1 MSETEKPEKLTE
13 TEKPEKLTEEVK
25 NRFVNFAQKLVSDV
39 SITNQDFF
47 TSGTHSMS
55 SRAKKITPKSK
66 EEAEEIISS
75 GDPDQLKEL
84 SQTFFYSSGFY
95 RRLLTHYA
103 TILYYTPLL
112 IPHMVGNKK
121 KITEKKYEEKYFQSL
136 EFINSLNFE
145 QLCRHFALS
154 VLVDGAYYGMIKEV
168 DGKCCVQDLP
178 YDYCRSRMKSFSGV
192 DIVEFDVTWFDK
204 IRDEKIKK
212 ETISTFPKEIRTGY
226 VKYLKGKLK
235 SSWIRIPTEM
245 GIHFCLYEERPY
257 FSPVIP
263 SIINFND
270 YVEIEKAKDLQQLH
284 TLVVQEIAHT
294 SNGDLVFEP
303 EEAIELHKG
312 LTEITKKNDFL
323 DGITSYG
330 EIKVHP
336 LLDDDS
342 TVKNNLEKISSILY
356 AESGSSQQLFA
367 ADGNVSLER
376 SIQNDIAL
384 MMFLANNFSIWLK
397 NVINS
402 KFADNH
408 ITFGV
413 EILPVGQYN
422 VKDYQSQALNAAQYG
437 YSFMIPSLAM
447 GLEQNQLLDLKTVET
462 KLLKME
468 EVLKPLQSSHTAS
481 GKDGQSSSSKLT
493 EAEQEKKEKEGNEKP
508 EEERSEK
515 TIKNRES
522 SVGGES

>member
-1 MSETEKPEKLTE
+1 MSENIEKSNGLTDE
-13 TEKPEKLTEEVK
+13 IK
-25 NRFVNFAQKLVSDV
+25 NRFVGFAAKLVEDV
-39 SITNQDFF
+39 SVTNQDFF
-47 TSGTHSMS
+47 INGSQSMGA
-55 SRAKKITPKSK
+55 RAKQVVPKSK
-66 EEAEEIISS
+66 EEAEEIIHS
-75 GDPDQLKEL
+75 GDPDQLRSL
-84 SQTFFYSSGFY
+84 SQSYFYSSGFY

-121 KITEKKYEEKYFQSL
+121 KITDKKYEEKYFQAL

-154 VLVDGAYYGMIKEV
+154 VLVDGAYYGMLKEV
-168 DGKCCVQDLP
+168 GGQYCIQDLP
-178 YDYCRSRMKSFSGV
+178 YEYCRSRMKSFSGV
-192 DIVEFDVTWFDK
+192 DIVEFDVTWFDN
-204 IRDEKIKK
+204 IRDEKLKK
-212 ETISTFPKEIRTGY
+212 ETLSTFPKEIRTGY
-226 VKYLKGKLK
+226 LKFLKGKLP
-235 SSWIRIPTEM
+235 SSWIRIPAEM
-245 GIHFCLYEERPY
+245 GIHFNLYEERPF
-257 FSPVIP
+257 FSTVIP
-263 SIINFND
+263 SIINFNE
-270 YVEIEKAKDLQQLH
+270 YVDMEKEKDLQQLH
-284 TLVVQEIAHT
+284 TLVVQEIGHT
-294 SNGDLVFEP
+294 SNGDLIFEP
-303 EEAIELHKG
+303 EEAVELHKG
-312 LTEITKKNDFL
+312 LTSITKKNKHL

-330 EIKVHP
+330 KIETHR
-336 LLDDDS
+336 LLDDDAA
-342 TVKNNLEKISSILY
+342 VKNNLEKISSILY

-397 NVINS
+397 NLLNS
-402 KFADNH
+402 IFGDQH

-447 GLEQNQLLDLKTVET
+447 GLEQNQLLDLKNVET
-462 KLLKME
+462 KLLKMD

-481 GKDGQSSSSKLT
+481 GKEGSSGKLT
-493 EAEQEKKEKEGNEKP
+493 EEEQKTKEKEGNQKP

>member
-1 MSETEKPEKLTE
+1 MDENKNNSNVKTSLK
-13 TEKPEKLTEEVK
+13 EELAVFAKALVK
-25 NRFVNFAQKLVSDV
+25 DV

-47 TSGTHSMS
+47 SSGNLSMG
-55 SRAKKITPKSK
+55 SRAKSIVPKTK
-66 EEAEEIISS
+66 EEAEEVIRS
-75 GDPDQLKEL
+75 GDPEQLKEL
-84 SQTFFYSSGFY
+84 SQSFFYSSGFY

-121 KITEKKYEEKYFQSL
+121 KITEKKFQEKYFEAL
-136 EFINSLNFE
+136 ELINSLNFE

-168 DGKCCVQDLP
+168 DGQYCVQDLP
-178 YDYCRSRMKSFSGV
+178 YEYCRSRMKSFTGV

-204 IRDEKIKK
+204 IRDDEVKK
-212 ETISTFPKEIRTGY
+212 ETLNTFPKEVRKAYID
-226 VKYLKGKLK
+226 YLKGKSK
-235 SSWIRIPTEM
+235 SSWVRLPVET

-257 FSPVIP
+257 FSTVIP
-263 SIINFND
+263 SVINFGD
-270 YVEIEKAKDLQQLH
+270 YVNLEKAKDAQQLK
-284 TLVVQEIAHT
+284 TLVVQEIGHT
-294 SNGDLVFEP
+294 SDGELIFEP
-303 EEAIELHKG
+303 EEAVELHKG
-312 LTEITKKNDFL
+312 LTNITKDNPYL

-330 EIKVHP
+330 KVATHR

-342 TVKNNLEKISSILY
+342 AVKNNLEKINTVLY
-356 AESGSSQQLFA
+356 AESGTSQQLFMA
-367 ADGNVSLER
+367 SGNTSVER

-384 MMFLANNFSIWLK
+384 MMYLANSFSIWLK
-397 NVINS
+397 NLINFIFS
-402 KFADNH
+402 DKH

-422 VKDYQSQALNAAQYG
+422 VKDYQAQALNAAQYG

-447 GLEQNQLLDLKTVET
+447 GLEQNQLLDLKKVE
-462 KLLKME
+462 M
-468 EVLKPLQSSHTAS
+468 EVLKMHDVLLPLRSSYTETNEDKGGS
-481 GKDGQSSSSKLT
+481 EEEKNGSKKT
-493 EAEQEKKEKEGNEKP
+493 ELEQEQAEKEGSLKP

-515 TIKNRES
+515 TLQNRES

>member
-1 MSETEKPEKLTE
+1 MDENKTNAKIETSLKE
-13 TEKPEKLTEEVK
+13 
-25 NRFVNFAQKLVSDV
+25 RFAAFAQAMVKDV

-47 TSGTHSMS
+47 SSGSLTMG
-55 SRAKKITPKSK
+55 SRAKSITPKTK
-66 EEAEEIISS
+66 EEAEEIIHS
-75 GDPDQLKEL
+75 GDPEQLKDL
-84 SQTFFYSSGFY
+84 SQSFFYSSGFY

-121 KITEKKYEEKYFQSL
+121 KITEKKYQEKYFEAL
-136 EFINSLNFE
+136 ELINSLNFE

-154 VLVDGAYYGMIKEV
+154 VLVDGAYYGMVKEV
-168 DGKCCVQDLP
+168 EGQYCIQDLP
-178 YDYCRSRMKSFSGV
+178 YEYCRSRMKSFTGV
-192 DIVEFDVTWFDK
+192 DIVEFDVTWFDR
-204 IRDEKIKK
+204 IRDEAIRK
-212 ETISTFPKEIRTGY
+212 ETLQTFPKEVRKAY
-226 VKYLKGKLK
+226 VSYISGK
-235 SSWIRIPTEM
+235 SSTSWVRLPVET

-257 FSPVIP
+257 FSTVIP
-263 SIINFND
+263 SVINFGD
-270 YVEIEKAKDLQQLH
+270 YVNLEKAKDAQQLK
-284 TLVVQEIAHT
+284 TLVVQEIDHT
-294 SNGDLVFEP
+294 SDGELIFEP
-303 EEAIELHKG
+303 EEAVELHKG
-312 LTEITKKNDFL
+312 LTNITKDNPYL

-330 EIKVHP
+330 KITTHR
-336 LLDDDS
+336 LLEDDS
-342 TVKNNLEKISSILY
+342 AVKNNLEKINTILY
-356 AESGSSQQLFA
+356 AESGTSQQLFA

-384 MMFLANNFSIWLK
+384 MMYLANNFSIWLK
-397 NVINS
+397 NLINS
-402 KFADNH
+402 IYSDKH

-422 VKDYQSQALNAAQYG
+422 VKDYQSQTLNAAQYG

-462 KLLKME
+462 QLLKMD

-481 GKDGQSSSSKLT
+481 GKEGKGSSSESSSKLT
-493 EAEQEKKEKEGNEKP
+493 EAEQEQKEKEGNQKP

-515 TIKNRES
+515 TIQNRNS

>member
-1 MSETEKPEKLTE
+1 MSENIENTSVTQ
-13 TEKPEKLTEEVK
+13 EVK
-25 NRFVNFAQKLVSDV
+25 NRFVNFAKNLKEGVSV
-39 SITNQDFF
+39 TNQDYF
-47 TSGTHSMS
+47 TGNKYSS
-55 SRAKKITPKSK
+55 SRASKIPVRTK
-66 EEAEEIISS
+66 EDAENIIDS
-75 GDPDQLKEL
+75 GDPEELRAL
-84 SQTFFYSSGFY
+84 SQSFFYSSGFY

-121 KITEKKYEEKYFQSL
+121 KITEKTYEEKYFQAL

-154 VLVDGAYYGMIKEV
+154 VLVDGAYYGMLKEV
-168 DGKCCVQDLP
+168 NGEYCIQDLP
-178 YDYCRSRMKSFSGV
+178 YESCRTRMKSFSGV

-204 IRDEKIKK
+204 IKDKQIKK
-212 ETISTFPKEIRTGY
+212 ETLATFPKDIRTGY
-226 VKYLKGKLK
+226 VKYHKGKLD
-235 SSWIRIPTEM
+235 SPWVRIPSEI
-245 GIHFCLYEERPY
+245 GIHFNLYEERPY
-257 FSPVIP
+257 FSAVIP
-263 SIINFND
+263 SIINFRD
-270 YVEIEKAKDLQQLH
+270 YIDIEKVKDLQQLKS
-284 TLVVQEIAHT
+284 LVVQEIDHT
-294 SNGDLVFEP
+294 ANGDLVFEP

-312 LTEITKKNDFL
+312 LTEITKRNDNV

-330 EIKVHP
+330 KIQVHR

-342 TVKNNLEKISSILY
+342 AVKNNLEKINSTLY
-356 AESGSSQQLFA
+356 AESGTSQQLFA
-367 ADGNVSLER
+367 AEGNVSLER

-397 NVINS
+397 NLINS
-402 KFADNH
+402 LFADKF

-462 KLLKME
+462 KLLKMD
-468 EVLKPLQSSHTAS
+468 EVLTPLQSSHTAS
-481 GKDGQSSSSKLT
+481 GKESSSGAKT
-493 EAEQEKKEKEGNEKP
+493 IQEKQQAQKEGHQKS